1 VPITKQAVDKAM
13 MYSSEEQK
21 PWETEAL
28 RNKQKNICLYN
39 GKMEVDKESSQ
50 KQGRLSIEKK
60 MKSQK
65 SIFIQI
71 Q

>member
-1 VPITKQAVDKAM
+1 
-13 MYSSEEQK
+13 
-21 PWETEAL
+21 
-28 RNKQKNICLYN
+28 
-39 GKMEVDKESSQ
+39 MEVDKERSQ

>member
-1 VPITKQAVDKAM
+1 
-13 MYSSEEQK
+13 
-21 PWETEAL
+21 
-28 RNKQKNICLYN
+28 
-39 GKMEVDKESSQ
+39 MEVDKESSQ